1 MPNNYLL
8 DTGIVGAYLN
18 NDASI
23 RRRLKGV
30 EFFVSII
37 VAGELYHG
45 AFHST
50 TQARNL
56 ANVRAFLGLHRLV
69 PLDELTTE
77 RFGILSADL
86 QKRGRVLPHNDIWIA
101 AQAIRYELTVVT
113 RDAHFEAINGVELQ
127 RW

>member
-18 NDASI
+18 NEPSI

-45 AFHST
+45 AFNSSS
-50 TQARNL
+50 QARNL
-56 ANVRAFLGLHRLV
+56 ANIRSFLALHRLV

-77 RFGILSADL
+77 RFGMISTDL
-86 QKRGRVLPHNDIWIA
+86 QKRGRVIPHNDIWIA

-113 RDAHFEAINGVELQ
+113 RDAHFEEMSGVKLE